1 MRRIGELKQLCLA
14 RLRGCRSGAERVLGD
29 IIAVRL
35 RACRGSIARFLAKTF
50 PERQILVRE
59 LDRISVF
66 RLGRGLQLG
75 LAAFAIVASG
85 WAIAVVVGMV
95 FAGQPGRGRDGSSVV
110 ALQLEPAP
118 RRAPVIAEIAA
129 ALPAD
134 GEPAAVVPV
143 PAAEPPLE
151 DLAGELFEDEEP
163 VEQAAAEPA
172 EEAAELP
179 AGEPAGELAEASIN
193 ADVRGVSA
201 APADAADAARSCAHL
216 AEEARQRA
224 GAGDAV
230 LERLRAQL
238 AAVSERVFALAT
250 RGLGAPAPA
259 EDARHARGLEEEGE
273 TAALAQMASLE
284 RHVDR
289 LATGV
294 SALRSA
300 ETDLL
305 REVQP
310 QLAYFIETAERV
322 IERAGMDLDDVFQE
336 GTKPRR
342 SAKGGPFIAAI
353 SGPLAAERAALQSDL
368 AYWQALRALVK
379 RMPLAAPL
387 DRYAISSSY
396 GTRRDPLNNRQA
408 MHHGIDLISAPNASI
423 RAPAPG
429 IVVFAGRN
437 GGYGNMVEIDHGRSL
452 RTRYAHLRTIKVKA
466 GEKVAFQQNLGTL
479 GNSGR
484 STGAHLHYEILIA
497 GKPADPLNFIKA
509 GQHVFQE

>member
-1 MRRIGELKQLCLA
+1 MRLDASIRRIEELKQLCLA
-14 RLRGCRSGAERVLGD
+14 RLRRCRCGAASFVAE
-29 IIAVRL
+29 
-35 RACRGSIARFLAKTF
+35 TF

-59 LDRISVF
+59 AGRISVY
-66 RLGRGLQLG
+66 RLGRGAQLG
-75 LAAFAIVASG
+75 LAAVAIMTSG
-85 WAIAVVVGMV
+85 WAITVVVGLV
-95 FAGQPGRGRDGSSVV
+95 FASPSPRLREGSAVV
-110 ALQLEPAP
+110 ALKLEP
-118 RRAPVIAEIAA
+118 A
-129 ALPAD
+129 ALPAAR
-134 GEPAAVVPV
+134 AAENRPRRGGDQSSTVLAI
-143 PAAEPPLE
+143 PAAEPPAPNMTE
-151 DLAGELFEDEEP
+151 AADETIGEEEP
-163 VEQAAAEPA
+163 VEQAAVDAALEAFREPA
-172 EEAAELP
+172 P
-179 AGEPAGELAEASIN
+179 EPGALAEMT
-193 ADVRGVSA
+193 ADPRAVFA
-201 APADAADAARSCAHL
+201 APADAERSCAHV
-216 AEEARQRA
+216 AEKAQQAA
-224 GAGDAV
+224 GQGGAV
-230 LERLRAQL
+230 LERLQAQL

-259 EDARHARGLEEEGE
+259 EDARAARTSGEEGE
-273 TAALAQMASLE
+273 AAALAQMASLE

-294 SALRSA
+294 SALHSA
-300 ETDLL
+300 ETELL

-310 QLAYFIETAERV
+310 QLAFFIATAERV

-336 GTKPRR
+336 RTKPRR
-342 SAKGGPFIAAI
+342 SAEGGPFIAAI
-353 SGPLAAERAALQSDL
+353 SGPLAAERAALQGDL

-408 MHHGIDLISAPNASI
+408 MHHGIDLIAAANAPI

-466 GEKVAFQQNLGTL
+466 GEKVEFEQKLGTL

>member
-1 MRRIGELKQLCLA
+1 
-14 RLRGCRSGAERVLGD
+14 V
-29 IIAVRL
+29 
-35 RACRGSIARFLAKTF
+35 
-50 PERQILVRE
+50 
-59 LDRISVF
+59 
-66 RLGRGLQLG
+66 
-75 LAAFAIVASG
+75 
-85 WAIAVVVGMV
+85 
-95 FAGQPGRGRDGSSVV
+95 
-110 ALQLEPAP
+110 
-118 RRAPVIAEIAA
+118 
-129 ALPAD
+129 
-134 GEPAAVVPV
+134 
-143 PAAEPPLE
+143 
-151 DLAGELFEDEEP
+151 
-163 VEQAAAEPA
+163 AEPA
-172 EEAAELP
+172 TADP
-179 AGEPAGELAEASIN
+179 AGVAVDS
-193 ADVRGVSA
+193 
-201 APADAADAARSCAHL
+201 ADAERACAHV
-216 AEEARQRA
+216 AEKAEQARGR
-224 GAGDAV
+224 GADV
-230 LERLRAQL
+230 LERLQAQL
-238 AAVSERVFALAT
+238 ASVSERVFGLAT

-259 EDARHARGLEEEGE
+259 EDVRVAGSSGEEGE
-273 TAALAQMASLE
+273 AAALAQMASLE

-294 SALRSA
+294 SALHSA
-300 ETDLL
+300 ESELL

-310 QLAYFIETAERV
+310 QLAFFIATAERV

-336 GTKPRR
+336 RTKPRR
-342 SAKGGPFIAAI
+342 TAEGGPFIAAI

-408 MHHGIDLISAPNASI
+408 MHHGIDLIAAANAPI

-466 GEKVAFQQNLGTL
+466 GEKVEFEQKLGTL

-497 GKPADPLNFIKA
+497 GKPADPLSFIKA

>member
-14 RLRGCRSGAERVLGD
+14 RLRGWRSGAERVLRE
-29 IIAVRL
+29 IIAARL
-35 RACRGSIARFLAKTF
+35 RACHGGIARFFAKTF

-75 LAAFAIVASG
+75 LAAFAIIASG
-85 WAIAVVVGMV
+85 WAIAVVIGIV
-95 FAGQPGRGRDGSSVV
+95 FAGPPGGGRDGATVV
-110 ALQLEPAP
+110 ALELEPAP
-118 RRAPVIAEIAA
+118 RSAPIIAEISAA
-129 ALPAD
+129 PAAEA
-134 GEPAAVVPV
+134 EPAAVVPV
-143 PAAEPPLE
+143 PAADPPLE
-151 DLAGELFEDEEP
+151 DLAPELFQDEEP
-163 VEQAAAEPA
+163 IEQAAAEPA
-172 EEAAELP
+172 D
-179 AGEPAGELAEASIN
+179 EPAEELAEEPAEEPAR
-193 ADVRGVSA
+193 ADDREVSP
-201 APADAADAARSCAHL
+201 APADAGDAARSCAHL

-230 LERLRAQL
+230 LERLRTQL

-259 EDARHARGLEEEGE
+259 EDARHARGLEEAGE

-396 GTRRDPLNNRQA
+396 GTRRDPLNNRKA

-466 GEKVAFQQNLGTL
+466 GEKVAFQQHLGTL

>member
-1 MRRIGELKQLCLA
+1 MANPPRPGSDDLA
-14 RLRGCRSGAERVLGD
+14 MVL
-29 IIAVRL
+29 
-35 RACRGSIARFLAKTF
+35 
-50 PERQILVRE
+50 
-59 LDRISVF
+59 
-66 RLGRGLQLG
+66 
-75 LAAFAIVASG
+75 
-85 WAIAVVVGMV
+85 
-95 FAGQPGRGRDGSSVV
+95 
-110 ALQLEPAP
+110 
-118 RRAPVIAEIAA
+118 
-129 ALPAD
+129 
-134 GEPAAVVPV
+134 PV
-143 PAAEPPLE
+143 PAAELPADDVTAE
-151 DLAGELFEDEEP
+151 TSGETSSEPAP
-163 VEQAAAEPA
+163 VEQVFYPAEPA
-172 EEAAELP
+172 PRPAVEPVPEPAPEPASVPGDLAAVAEPATADP
-179 AGEPAGELAEASIN
+179 AGLTIDS
-193 ADVRGVSA
+193 
-201 APADAADAARSCAHL
+201 ADAERACAHV
-216 AEEARQRA
+216 AEKAEQAQGR
-224 GAGDAV
+224 GADV
-230 LERLRAQL
+230 LERLQAQL
-238 AAVSERVFALAT
+238 ASVSERVFALAT

-259 EDARHARGLEEEGE
+259 EDVRVAGSSGEEGE
-273 TAALAQMASLE
+273 AAALAQMASLE

-294 SALRSA
+294 SALHSA
-300 ETDLL
+300 ESELL

-310 QLAYFIETAERV
+310 QLAFFIATAERV

-336 GTKPRR
+336 RTKPRR
-342 SAKGGPFIAAI
+342 TAEGGPFIAAI

-408 MHHGIDLISAPNASI
+408 MHHGIDLIAAANAPI

-466 GEKVAFQQNLGTL
+466 GEKVEFEQKLGTL

>member
-1 MRRIGELKQLCLA
+1 MNASIRRIEELKQLCLA
-14 RLRGCRSGAERVLGD
+14 RLRRCRYGA
-29 IIAVRL
+29 
-35 RACRGSIARFLAKTF
+35 ARFVAETF

-59 LDRISVF
+59 AGRISVY
-66 RLGRGLQLG
+66 RLGRGAQLG
-75 LAAFAIVASG
+75 LAGVAIMTSG
-85 WAIAVVVGMV
+85 WAITVVVGLV
-95 FAGQPGRGRDGSSVV
+95 FASPSPRPREGSAVV
-110 ALQLEPAP
+110 ALKLEPPAPPVAMTTANPP
-118 RRAPVIAEIAA
+118 RRGG
-129 ALPAD
+129 D
-134 GEPAAVVPV
+134 GLATVLPV
-143 PAAEPPLE
+143 PAAELPADDVAAE
-151 DLAGELFEDEEP
+151 TRGEAAP
-163 VEQAAAEPA
+163 VEQAFSPAEPAPRPAFEPAAEPA
-172 EEAAELP
+172 SEPGDMPAAVAEPATADP
-179 AGEPAGELAEASIN
+179 AGLTIN
-193 ADVRGVSA
+193 S
-201 APADAADAARSCAHL
+201 ADAERSCAHV
-216 AEEARQRA
+216 AEKAEQARGQ
-224 GAGDAV
+224 GGAV
-230 LERLRAQL
+230 LERLQAQL

-259 EDARHARGLEEEGE
+259 EDARAARTSGEEGE
-273 TAALAQMASLE
+273 AAALAQMASLE

-294 SALRSA
+294 SALHSA
-300 ETDLL
+300 ETELL

-310 QLAYFIETAERV
+310 QLAFFIATAERV

-336 GTKPRR
+336 RTKPRR
-342 SAKGGPFIAAI
+342 SAEGGPFIAAI
-353 SGPLAAERAALQSDL
+353 SGPLAAERAALQGDL
-368 AYWQALRALVK
+368 AYWQAPRALVK

-408 MHHGIDLISAPNASI
+408 MHHGIDLIAAANAPI

-466 GEKVAFQQNLGTL
+466 GEKVEFEQRLGTL

>member
-1 MRRIGELKQLCLA
+1 VRVNASIRRIEELKQLCLA
-14 RLRGCRSGAERVLGD
+14 RLRPCRRSTVRVL
-29 IIAVRL
+29 AE
-35 RACRGSIARFLAKTF
+35 AFT
-50 PERQILVRE
+50 ERQILVRGAG
-59 LDRISVF
+59 RISVY
-66 RLGRGLQLG
+66 RLSRGAQLG
-75 LAAFAIVASG
+75 LAAAAIVTSG
-85 WAIAVVVGMV
+85 WAITVVVGLV
-95 FAGQPGRGRDGSSVV
+95 LAGPAPRPREGPGVV
-110 ALQLEPAP
+110 ALTLEPPAP
-118 RRAPVIAEIAA
+118 AA
-129 ALPAD
+129 ATTTASRLRHGN
-134 GEPAAVVPV
+134 GEGAMVIPV
-143 PAAEPPLE
+143 PAAELPADDIPGETSGEAVPVKQVFFPAQPAPRPVLEPAPGPASEPDQPP
-151 DLAGELFEDEEP
+151 
-163 VEQAAAEPA
+163 AALAEPA
-172 EEAAELP
+172 SADPAALTV
-179 AGEPAGELAEASIN
+179 
-193 ADVRGVSA
+193 D
-201 APADAADAARSCAHL
+201 ADAERTCAHVADK
-216 AEEARQRA
+216 AEPVAVQ
-224 GAGDAV
+224 GADV
-230 LERLRAQL
+230 LERLQAQL

-259 EDARHARGLEEEGE
+259 EDAGAARNAEEGE
-273 TAALAQMASLE
+273 AAALAQMASLE

-294 SALRSA
+294 SALHSA
-300 ETDLL
+300 ETELL

-310 QLAYFIETAERV
+310 QLAFFIATAERV

-336 GTKPRR
+336 RTKPRR
-342 SAKGGPFIAAI
+342 SAEGGPFIAAI

-396 GTRRDPLNNRQA
+396 GIRRDPLNNRQA
-408 MHHGIDLISAPNASI
+408 MHHGIDLIAAANAPI

-452 RTRYAHLRTIKVKA
+452 RTRYAHLRTIMVKA
-466 GEKVAFQQNLGTL
+466 GEKVGFQQKLGTL